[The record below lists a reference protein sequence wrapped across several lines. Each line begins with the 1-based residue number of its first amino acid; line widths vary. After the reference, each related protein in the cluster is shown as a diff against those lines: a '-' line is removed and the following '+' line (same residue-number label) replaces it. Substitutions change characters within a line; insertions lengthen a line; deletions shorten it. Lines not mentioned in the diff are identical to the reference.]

1 MSAKAQDRSIWPLG
15 VEGATSIG
23 APRTVSFTV
32 ATPLGDARRSAG
44 VWMGGSSGSCALAPL
59 PRLAGVTLARD
70 WLWGVNTPCQRVK
83 WARGLG
89 PRAIQ
94 PHLALLGELDLAE
107 SVPAGCARM
116 ASWVGPPPR
125 PTVPPRPWNRR
136 IRAPCSVPSEIT
148 RCCARYS
155 SHDDAT
161 MPPYDSCLFITPWI
175 KPNCIH
181 CAISVACNSR

>member
-1 MSAKAQDRSIWPLG
+1 VARPGTAYRGANQPFPPLG

-44 VWMGGSSGSCALAPL
+44 VWMGGSSGNCAVAPL

-107 SVPAGCARM
+107 ERAGRLRRDGVVGRAAAATDRPAT
-116 ASWVGPPPR
+116 
-125 PTVPPRPWNRR
+125 TVEQADT
-136 IRAPCSVPSEIT
+136 RAVLRAQRDHALLCPV
-148 RCCARYS
+148 
-155 SHDDAT
+155 
-161 MPPYDSCLFITPWI
+161 
-175 KPNCIH
+175 
-181 CAISVACNSR
+181 